1 LFIMSQDSRSP
12 ENRLLAVDVGNSL
25 VHLGVY
31 EEERLVAERN
41 VPTGEVTLRKAKN
54 LLPKAD
60 AFVISSVVPSVTLIL
75 QRISLELGTR
85 ALVVDH
91 TIDLGIELD
100 VEEPSQVGADR
111 LCNAVAAHCA
121 YGSPAIVID
130 FGTAITFDVLQTGGV
145 YAGGVIIPGALL
157 QAEVLARKTA
167 KLPLV
172 DVRKPADV
180 LGKNTVEAIRA
191 GVFYG
196 SIGGVRFV
204 CERLRKELDR
214 ARPILTGGGLELF
227 GEELGIKGIHDPH
240 LTLRGLRLIYE
251 RN

>member
-1 LFIMSQDSRSP
+1 MPKS
-12 ENRLLAVDVGNSL
+12 
-25 VHLGVY
+25 
-31 EEERLVAERN
+31 
-41 VPTGEVTLRKAKN
+41 
-54 LLPKAD
+54 LLPKAN
-60 AFVISSVVPSVTLIL
+60 ALVIGSVVPSVTSIL
-75 QRISLELGTR
+75 QGTSAELGRR

-91 TIDLGIELD
+91 TVNLGIQLD

-111 LCNAVAAHCA
+111 LCNAVAAHCV
-121 YGSPAIVID
+121 YGSPSIVID
-130 FGTAITFDVLQTGGV
+130 FGTAITFDVLQNGGV

-196 SIGGVRFV
+196 SIGGVRLV
-204 CERLRKELDR
+204 CERLRKELDQ

-227 GEELGIKGIHDPH
+227 REELDIEGVHDPH

>member
-1 LFIMSQDSRSP
+1 
-12 ENRLLAVDVGNSL
+12 VDVGNSL

-31 EEERLVAERN
+31 EGERLVTEKN
-41 VPTGEVTLRKAKN
+41 IPTGEVTPGNVKN
-54 LLPKAD
+54 LIPKAD
-60 AFVISSVVPSVTLIL
+60 ALAISSVVPSVTPIF
-75 QRISLELGTR
+75 QAISAELETR
-85 ALVVDH
+85 VLVVDH
-91 TIDLGIELD
+91 TLDLGIQLD

-111 LCNAVAAHCA
+111 LCNAVAAHRV

-172 DVRKPADV
+172 DVQKPAYL

-196 SIGGVRFV
+196 SIGGVKFV
-204 CERLRKELDR
+204 CERLRNELGH
-214 ARPILTGGGLELF
+214 PQPVLTGGGLELF
-227 GEELGIKGIHDPH
+227 EKELGIEGFHDPH
-240 LTLRGLRLIYE
+240 LTLRGLKLIYE
-251 RN
+251 RNND